1 MKNKFLLLFISIFFF
16 PFVTSATHIVGGSLT
31 YEQLGGSTYRVT
43 LKLYRDCDTGN
54 TGFDANITIEV
65 LQANG
70 SAFSPSKNITI
81 ALGTITRLNPY
92 IDTCVVKPD
101 VCVEEALYTKVVNNL
116 PPVIGGYH
124 LFWQRCCRNYTL
136 SNVNSAGPPYIG
148 ESFYTFIPDNNLLI
162 NNSSPSWVNSP
173 PTFVC
178 QGQPINF
185 NHAATDA
192 DGDSLVYKFYNPYLG
207 CDNVDVIGPTCTSD
221 YPTFPGNVATF
232 NTITW
237 LPGYSMNNPL
247 GGGGLTLSPTGLL
260 NGTPPTLGQ
269 FVVGVKCE
277 EWRNGVKIGEIL
289 RDFQFNVLNCPPLA
303 LPDFTSAGQCSGT
316 AVTFTNTTTPAAYT
330 YFWNFGNTATL
341 ADTSNATNPSYTYPT
356 LGTYTVML
364 IANRGTACA
373 DTVIKT
379 VSVSSITANF
389 TSNGAGCIGLPVN
402 FMDGSTVP
410 GGYTVTNWKWTFGD
424 GTPVSILQNP
434 THTYTVSGTFNVKL
448 VVTSSAGCKDSITKT
463 VTIQALPVPNF
474 TPNGACQSNVVTFT
488 NTTAPA
494 ANTYFWN
501 FGNTATLADTSLATN
516 PTYTYPG
523 IGTYTVTL
531 IINKNT
537 ACARTITKTVIV
549 AAVIANFTDNRPGC
563 TGLAVS
569 FTDSSTTSPNTT
581 ITDWEWD
588 FGDAGTS
595 FIQNPSHTYIASGTY
610 DVMLI
615 VTSSSGCKDT
625 LIRQITIQNVPV
637 PNFTSSGICS
647 GTTIKFTN
655 TTTPPGS
662 NYFWDFGTVLLNDTS
677 VSTNPTYTYPTFGTY
692 TVTLTANKYSA
703 CAVTITKT
711 IVISSVIAE
720 FTDNGPGCVG
730 MAVNFKDS
738 SIVSNGTI
746 TNWVWDFDD
755 TGTSILQNPSHTYT
769 SSGTYDVQL
778 IVTTAL
784 GCKDTIVH
792 QVIIQDLPV
801 PDFTTSTGCNKLN
814 ISFTNTT
821 APAANT
827 FFWDFG
833 NTATLN
839 DTSLLQNPS
848 YTYSTTGTYT
858 VTLIVNKGT
867 ACAITTTKTITL
879 SSVTAEFTSAA
890 TGCMNTSVTFT
901 DLSTVSSNAS
911 ITNWDWDFD
920 DTGTSILQ
928 NPSHTYITSG
938 TYDVM
943 LIVTTASGCKDT
955 VIHQITIQQGPVA
968 NAGNDTISCTNNAS
982 INLNGTVTNATGG
995 LWIGSG
1001 TFTPNNT
1008 TLNPG
1013 YTPTP
1018 GAILNGKDT
1027 LYFITTG
1034 NGPCTG
1040 DTARIIISF
1049 YSGPTVDA
1057 GPDLAVCQNNDS
1069 IPLCA
1074 TITVASGGVWNTTGT
1089 GTFVDSTLSCTDY
1102 LPSIADTTAG
1112 SVIVYIISTG
1122 NGNCL
1127 ASRDSVTITF
1137 TPKPIITITSN
1148 DTACMNT
1155 TVPFAANTTTG
1166 AGIWTTG
1173 GTGTFSPSNTSLSGF
1188 YTPSALDN
1196 TAGNVKLVFT
1206 STNNGGCKSSYDTI
1220 NLILIPSPIAAF
1232 TSVSACPDIPVIFTD
1247 ATTPVGTITGWTW
1260 DFGDSSPTSPLQNPT
1275 HIFNSGG
1282 TYTVSL
1288 IVTSTN
1294 GCIDTI
1300 SRPVN
1305 VYQKPIAN
1313 FDPNGLC
1320 QKDGGMVF
1328 IDSSTVNGSTIT
1340 LWTWDFGDF
1349 TSSPLQNPVHNYAT
1363 YGNYTVQLIVQ
1374 SAQGCK
1380 DTVSKPITVL
1390 PGPIA
1395 DFTASDFTVY
1405 INQIINFTDL
1415 STNSPVSWL
1424 WDFDDSSP
1432 DSTST
1437 LQNPSH
1443 KYAVGGYYDVCL
1455 YVTDA
1460 NGCKDTICKT
1470 IIIALPPVVPSGFT
1484 PNGDGENDIWYVY
1497 GGPFRSL
1504 DVKIYNNWGE
1514 LIFTADKQSQGWDGK
1529 RNGIEQAIGVYV
1541 WVVVGVTEDNEK
1553 YELSGD
1559 VTLIR

>member
-16 PFVTSATHIVGGSLT
+16 PFVVSATHIVGGSLT

-43 LKLYRDCDTGN
+43 LKLYRDCAPGN
-54 TGFDANITIEV
+54 AAFDNNITIEV

-70 SAFSPSKNITI
+70 TPFTPSKNITI
-81 ALGTITRLNPY
+81 PIGTVTLLNPY
-92 IDTCVVKPD
+92 IDTCVVQPN
-101 VCVEEALYTKVVNNL
+101 VCVQEALYTRVVNNL
-116 PPVIGGYH
+116 PPATGGYH

-136 SNVNSAGPPYIG
+136 SNVDSNPPPDVG
-148 ESFYTFIPDNNLLI
+148 ESFYTFIPDNNVLI
-162 NNSSPSWVNSP
+162 NNSSPTWVNSP

-178 QGQPINF
+178 QSQPINF

-192 DGDSLVYKFYNPYLG
+192 DGDSLVYTFYDPYLG
-207 CDNVDVIGPTCTSD
+207 CDATTVASPACPTA

-232 NTITW
+232 SKVVW
-237 LPGYSMNNPL
+237 LPGYSTNNPL

-260 NGTPPTLGQ
+260 NGSPPSIGQ

-277 EWRNGVKIGEIL
+277 EWRNGVRIGEIL

-303 LPDFTSAGQCSGT
+303 VPDFTSAGQCSGT

-341 ADTSNATNPSYTYPT
+341 ADTSNATNPSYTYPA
-356 LGTYTVML
+356 LGTYTVTL

-389 TSNGAGCIGLPVN
+389 TNNGAGCIGLPVN
-402 FMDGSTVP
+402 FTDGSTVP
-410 GGYTVTNWKWTFGD
+410 GGYTITNWKWTFGD
-424 GTPVSILQNP
+424 GTPVSNLQNP
-434 THTYTVSGTFNVKL
+434 THTYTTSGTFNVKL

-463 VTIQALPVPNF
+463 ITIQPLPVPNF

-494 ANTYFWN
+494 ANTYSWN

-523 IGTYTVTL
+523 VGTYTVTL
-531 IINKNT
+531 VINKNT

-549 AAVIANFTDNRPGC
+549 AAVNANFTDNRPGC
-563 TGLAVS
+563 TGLAVN

-581 ITDWEWD
+581 ISGWEWD

-595 FIQNPSHTYIASGTY
+595 FVQNPSHTYIASGTY

-615 VTSSSGCKDT
+615 VTSTSGCKDT
-625 LIRQITIQNVPV
+625 IIKQITIQNIPV
-637 PNFTSSGICS
+637 PNFTTGGLCK

-655 TTTPPGS
+655 TTSPPGS
-662 NYFWDFGTVLLNDTS
+662 TYFWDFGNTFLLNDTS
-677 VSTNPTYTYPTFGTY
+677 NSTNPTYTYPTFGTY
-692 TVTLTANKYSA
+692 TVTLTANKFTA

-730 MAVNFKDS
+730 MAVSFKDS
-738 SIVSNGTI
+738 STVSNGTI
-746 TNWVWDFDD
+746 TNWDWNFGDA
-755 TGTSILQNPSHTYT
+755 GTSILTNPTHTYT
-769 SSGTYDVQL
+769 VSGTYSVTL

-784 GCKDTIVH
+784 GCKDTVVH
-792 QVIIQDLPV
+792 PVVIQDLPV
-801 PDFTTSTGCNKLN
+801 PNFTPSPGCNALN
-814 ISFTNTT
+814 IIFTNTT

-827 FFWDFG
+827 YFWDFG
-833 NTATLN
+833 NTASLS
-839 DTSLLQNPS
+839 DTSIVANPT
-848 YTYSTTGTYT
+848 YTYTTVGTYT
-858 VTLIVNKGT
+858 VTLVVNKGT
-867 ACAITTTKTITL
+867 ACELTTTKTITL

-890 TGCMNTSVTFT
+890 TGCMNKSLTFT
-901 DLSTVSSNAS
+901 DLSTVSSNS
-911 ITNWDWDFD
+911 TITNWDWDFG
-920 DTGTSILQ
+920 DTTTSILT
-928 NPSHTYITSG
+928 NPSHVYLSGG
-938 TYDVM
+938 TYNVR
-943 LIVTTASGCKDT
+943 LIVTTAGGCKDT
-955 VIHQITIQQGPVA
+955 VIHTVTIQPSPIA

-982 INLNGTVTNATGG
+982 INLNGTVLNATGG
-995 LWIGSG
+995 KWIGSG
-1001 TFTPNNT
+1001 TFTPNDS
-1008 TLNPG
+1008 TLNPN

-1018 GAILNGKDT
+1018 SAILNGKDT

-1034 NGPCTG
+1034 NGVCTA

-1049 YSGPTVDA
+1049 YSGPTVNA
-1057 GPDLAVCQNNDS
+1057 GPDIAICQNNDS

-1074 TITVASGGVWNTTGT
+1074 TITVATGGVWKTSGT
-1089 GTFVDSTLSCTDY
+1089 GIFADSTLTCTSY
-1102 LPSIADTTAG
+1102 TPSIADTVAG
-1112 SVIVYIISTG
+1112 SVVVYIISTG

-1148 DTACMNT
+1148 DTSCANNPI
-1155 TVPFAANTTTG
+1155 PFAANTTTG
-1166 AGIWTTG
+1166 SGKWTSSV
-1173 GTGTFSPSNTSLSGF
+1173 TGTFSPSDTSLSGF
-1188 YTPSALDN
+1188 FMPTIS
-1196 TAGNVKLVFT
+1196 GNVKLIFT
-1206 STNNGGCKSSYDTI
+1206 STNNGGCKSTFDTI
-1220 NLILIPSPIAAF
+1220 NVTLIPAPTAAF
-1232 TSVSACPDIPVIFTD
+1232 TTVSACPDIPVIFTD

-1260 DFGDSSPTSPLQNPT
+1260 DFGDGSSTSPLQNPT
-1275 HIFNSGG
+1275 HVYSPGG

-1294 GCIDTI
+1294 GCIDTVNQ
-1300 SRPVN
+1300 PVN
-1305 VYQKPIAN
+1305 IYEKPIAN

-1320 QKDGGMVF
+1320 QKDGGMLF
-1328 IDSSTVNGSTIT
+1328 LDSSVVNGSTIT
-1340 LWTWDFGDF
+1340 SWTWEFGDL
-1349 TSSPLQNPVHNYAT
+1349 TGSPLQNPVHNYASFGT
-1363 YGNYTVQLIVQ
+1363 YTVQLIVQ

-1395 DFTASDFTVY
+1395 KFVASDYNAY
-1405 INQIINFTDL
+1405 INQVINFSDQ

-1460 NGCKDTICKT
+1460 NGCKDTTCQT

-1497 GGPFRSL
+1497 GGPFKSL

-1529 RNGIEQAIGVYV
+1529 RNGIDQAIGVYV
-1541 WVVVGVTEDNEK
+1541 WIVTGVTENDEK
-1553 YELSGD
+1553 YEMSGD